1 MKVIEDHI
9 SDSCIPNLLNTL
21 GQYGE
26 VDDTITK
33 LVNIDF
39 RLKPEKLYLVA
50 KLLTGAIAYDKL
62 RLLLISYEVY
72 SRYALY

>member
-21 GQYGE
+21 GQHGE
-26 VDDTITK
+26 VDDKITK